1 MKGKYKFENNQHES
15 KEEKYQVKEVGIWR
29 NVDKAEYTAIR
40 KNQRRKRYLRET
52 KKGVTVVS
60 LEALAEREFEGVD
73 VIKDDRTNVAEEA
86 IHNVM
91 LEKMREAQES
101 LTDEEKI
108 LIDMHYFQ
116 NITQDE
122 MEEILDIPQSTISYR
137 IKKAIKKM
145 RKLMGIKNL

>member
-1 MKGKYKFENNQHES
+1 MKEKYRLSNKKYES
-15 KEEKYQVKEVGIWR
+15 KEEIYQVKEVGIWR
-29 NVDKAEYTAIR
+29 NVDEKEYKSVR
-40 KNQRRKRYLRET
+40 KKQRHARYIRET

-91 LEKMREAQES
+91 LEKMRKAQES
-101 LTDEEKI
+101 LTEEEKI

-122 MEEILDIPQSTISYR
+122 MEKLLDIPQSTISYR

-145 RKLMGIKNL
+145 RKSMGIKNL